1 MQITQLLDLALEK
14 NASDVHV
21 GAATVPALRIAGN
34 VVKLEQPPVPEAEI
48 ISFLE
53 KHSAAPIHWQ
63 DTQEMDLA
71 MSYRSVRLRVHA
83 FRTYQGWALAIRLL
97 SRQIPTLQHLNL
109 PPIFKKIT
117 AARQGLVII
126 TGPTG
131 SGKSTTLAAM
141 IEEINRTRPVNIITI
156 EDPIE
161 YVYEPKMALI
171 QQREI
176 RTHTNSFARALR
188 AALREDPDVILVGE
202 MRDLE
207 TIRAAL
213 EAAETGHLVLS
224 TLHTNS
230 AAETI
235 DRIIQ
240 VFPDY
245 QQQQIRMMLADA
257 LLAVVAQ
264 RLVPASVPMGRVAVQ
279 EILVVNTAV
288 RNLIRENKTFQ
299 IPSIIQTGSGLGMQ
313 TFQQHLQRIRQQGIV
328 SMEFNTET
336 VLGLM
341 QGV

>member
-1 MQITQLLDLALEK
+1 MW
-14 NASDVHV
+14 
-21 GAATVPALRIAGN
+21 
-34 VVKLEQPPVPEAEI
+34 VPEAEI

-235 DRIIQ
+235 
-240 VFPDY
+240 
-245 QQQQIRMMLADA
+245 
-257 LLAVVAQ
+257 
-264 RLVPASVPMGRVAVQ
+264 